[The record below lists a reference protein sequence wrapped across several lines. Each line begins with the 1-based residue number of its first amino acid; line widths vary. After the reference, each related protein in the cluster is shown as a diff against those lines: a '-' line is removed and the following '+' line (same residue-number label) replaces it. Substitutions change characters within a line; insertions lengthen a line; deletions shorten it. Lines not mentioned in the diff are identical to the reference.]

1 MPREVDLLLIS
12 NTPQR
17 QCAILEILKRLL
29 ANVAMAQSADDA
41 KRVLEKCAMAIVI
54 CDPHLAD
61 STYHDVLAHTAGWQR
76 KIPVVAMLA
85 SDSWD
90 EYREALSAVASGAV
104 RWANRAIDVEL
115 ALIGALRQS
124 VAAAGTEV

>member
-1 MPREVDLLLIS
+1 
-12 NTPQR
+12 
-17 QCAILEILKRLL
+17 
-29 ANVAMAQSADDA
+29 
-41 KRVLEKCAMAIVI
+41 MAIVI

-76 KIPVVAMLA
+76 NIPVVVMLA

-90 EYREALSAVASGAV
+90 EYREALRAGASGAV